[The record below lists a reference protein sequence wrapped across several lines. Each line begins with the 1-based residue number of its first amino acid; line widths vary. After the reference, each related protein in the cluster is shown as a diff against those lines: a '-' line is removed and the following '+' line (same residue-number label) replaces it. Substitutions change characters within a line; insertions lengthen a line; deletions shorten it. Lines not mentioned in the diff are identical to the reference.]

1 MESDSSGGSGGA
13 DAQPPLAEVD
23 GGLARVTRQLLLS
36 GDDPAARLR
45 ALMPLELG
53 IFGLGDLAQ
62 PVLVRDFLNTLTLMS
77 GHAYPAAVLRH
88 HAYYLLRA
96 ASFSRRS
103 FGLGHLEAALDV
115 LASSLPPTTASPA
128 TDDPLDGS
136 RLIAETRALAAAYR
150 RIIEEG
156 SGEVLAVSGPTA
168 TFAFVEELVADT
180 YLARWDAFPR
190 EGLSFYA
197 FNAAKTTLGR
207 WLVTVYAETN
217 RYPWAAAGQGQPT
230 AADIKAMAVELVEH
244 SGGGAGGGEG
254 EESGGGGLFHRPES
268 LSSVVASLPLARRR
282 AVEILGVYA
291 EASGGQTPPVAAVPV
306 LAFDAARLR
315 LLEPSGALFYD
326 YVYEALLWDQTY
338 GVPDSVIEAFLAG
351 MAAEME
357 ALAARVQEAA
367 GSRASFSPAAIEQV
381 ATVLLS
387 AGLNETVAGDYTMM
401 LASVPRV
408 SRSRWRW
415 LEATAAL
422 LESLSGFALHFFR
435 LLPTA
440 SPTSRF
446 ARVARAAYL
455 RAEDRKSVV

>member
-1 MESDSSGGSGGA
+1 MKVQGSVDRRRLQRRIAGLLPPPARRLNISRGSEFARDVRGLVEEHAQASSLSAAAVWRAGLLAPGEVAVAGGGSGGGSFSWSGWRPPVFGDFLIHA
-13 DAQPPLAEVD
+13 SSFNNAEATGTPLFQFKQSDPFSGVDAVFTPLSLFILMNHGRGVAARVEAG
-23 GGLARVTRQLLLS
+23 GGL
-36 GDDPAARLR
+36 
-45 ALMPLELG
+45 
-53 IFGLGDLAQ
+53 
-62 PVLVRDFLNTLTLMS
+62 
-77 GHAYPAAVLRH
+77 
-88 HAYYLLRA
+88 
-96 ASFSRRS
+96 
-103 FGLGHLEAALDV
+103 LEAALDV

-156 SGEVLAVSGPTA
+156 SGEVLAVLAVSGPTA

-230 AADIKAMAVELVEH
+230 A
-244 SGGGAGGGEG
+244 GAGGGEG
-254 EESGGGGLFHRPES
+254 EESGGGLFHRPES

-338 GVPDSVIEAFLAG
+338 GVPDSVIDPGHRGQHHGVVPRHGLVEPGREQNRGHLLDGGWREGCPAPRRLLHTSG
-351 MAAEME
+351 QGLHLCRHPGQEG
-357 ALAARVQEAA
+357 LDARGGG
-367 GSRASFSPAAIEQV
+367 GSRPPPPS
-381 ATVLLS
+381 
-387 AGLNETVAGDYTMM
+387 
-401 LASVPRV
+401 
-408 SRSRWRW
+408 
-415 LEATAAL
+415 
-422 LESLSGFALHFFR
+422 
-435 LLPTA
+435 
-440 SPTSRF
+440 
-446 ARVARAAYL
+446 
-455 RAEDRKSVV
+455 

>member
-217 RYPWAAAGQGQPT
+217 R
-230 AADIKAMAVELVEH
+230 
-244 SGGGAGGGEG
+244 
-254 EESGGGGLFHRPES
+254 
-268 LSSVVASLPLARRR
+268 
-282 AVEILGVYA
+282 
-291 EASGGQTPPVAAVPV
+291 
-306 LAFDAARLR
+306 
-315 LLEPSGALFYD
+315 
-326 YVYEALLWDQTY
+326 
-338 GVPDSVIEAFLAG
+338 
-351 MAAEME
+351 
-357 ALAARVQEAA
+357 
-367 GSRASFSPAAIEQV
+367 
-381 ATVLLS
+381 
-387 AGLNETVAGDYTMM
+387 
-401 LASVPRV
+401 
-408 SRSRWRW
+408 
-415 LEATAAL
+415 
-422 LESLSGFALHFFR
+422 
-435 LLPTA
+435 
-440 SPTSRF
+440 
-446 ARVARAAYL
+446 
-455 RAEDRKSVV
+455 

>member
-1 MESDSSGGSGGA
+1 MESDSGGGSGGA
-13 DAQPPLAEVD
+13 DSQPPLAEVD

-136 RLIAETRALAAAYR
+136 RLIAETRALAATYR

-244 SGGGAGGGEG
+244 SGGGAGGERVKKAVVV
-254 EESGGGGLFHRPES
+254 SFTAPSHFPAWWPRCPWPGGGR
-268 LSSVVASLPLARRR
+268 
-282 AVEILGVYA
+282 
-291 EASGGQTPPVAAVPV
+291 
-306 LAFDAARLR
+306 
-315 LLEPSGALFYD
+315 
-326 YVYEALLWDQTY
+326 
-338 GVPDSVIEAFLAG
+338 
-351 MAAEME
+351 
-357 ALAARVQEAA
+357 
-367 GSRASFSPAAIEQV
+367 
-381 ATVLLS
+381 
-387 AGLNETVAGDYTMM
+387 
-401 LASVPRV
+401 
-408 SRSRWRW
+408 
-415 LEATAAL
+415 
-422 LESLSGFALHFFR
+422 
-435 LLPTA
+435 
-440 SPTSRF
+440 
-446 ARVARAAYL
+446 
-455 RAEDRKSVV
+455 